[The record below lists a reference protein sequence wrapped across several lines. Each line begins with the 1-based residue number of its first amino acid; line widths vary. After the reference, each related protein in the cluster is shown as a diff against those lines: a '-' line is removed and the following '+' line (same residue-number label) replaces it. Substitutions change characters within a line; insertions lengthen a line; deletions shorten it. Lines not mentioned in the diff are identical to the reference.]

1 MEVIMRLDA
10 IPFFIFLGVIC
21 IFLIYAYGWA
31 LLIYEILVIVII
43 IIINM
48 FNNG

>member
-1 MEVIMRLDA
+1 MRLDA

-21 IFLIYAYGWA
+21 IFLIYAHGWA
-31 LLIYEILVIVII
+31 LLIYETLVIVII
-43 IIINM
+43 TIIHM